1 MAARSIA
8 FEGPV
13 SLNEHRSSERRP
25 IDLVLLAKKSKGDR
39 ATEVEIL
46 QMFAREAR
54 GCVLAF
60 AAEAPGMDMRVAA
73 SRLKAVAEAVGASR
87 VVQAVD
93 AVHDSGATPEAMATV
108 AAAVLEAEHFI
119 LKLAR

>member
-1 MAARSIA
+1 
-8 FEGPV
+8 
-13 SLNEHRSSERRP
+13 
-25 IDLVLLAKKSKGDR
+25 
-39 ATEVEIL
+39 
-46 QMFAREAR
+46 
-54 GCVLAF
+54 
-60 AAEAPGMDMRVAA
+60 MDMRVAA